1 MKKNAGYICAVALTI
16 FFIFLSGCSQSTS
29 TPVPRD
35 GVILAFGDSLTY
47 GTGGS
52 PGASYPEVLERLVN
66 RKVVRSG
73 IPGETSAEGLARLEG
88 VLDAVRPDLVI
99 LCHGGND
106 LLRKMDTNKTAGNII
121 HMIRMI
127 RNSGSLVILIGVP
140 RPGLL
145 LSTTDF
151 YKDIAEKMKVPF
163 EGSILAT
170 ILSQGNL
177 KADYIHPNDRGY
189 ALLAE
194 TMAHY
199 LKKNKMIK
207 D

>member
-1 MKKNAGYICAVALTI
+1 MKRNVGTIFAVALTI
-16 FFIFLSGCSQSTS
+16 FVIFLSGCSQSTS

-47 GTGGS
+47 GTGAS
-52 PGASYPEVLERLVN
+52 QGASYPEVLERLVK
-66 RKVVRSG
+66 RKVVSSG
-73 IPGETSAEGLARLEG
+73 VPGETSAEGLARLEG
-88 VLDAVRPDLVI
+88 VLDHVRPDLVI

-106 LLRKMDTNKTAGNII
+106 FLRKMDTKKTAENITA
-121 HMIRMI
+121 MIRMI
-127 RNSGSLVILIGVP
+127 RDNGSQVILVGVP

-145 LSTTDF
+145 LSTADI
-151 YKDIAEKMKVPF
+151 YKDIAENMKIPF
-163 EGSILAT
+163 EGEILAA

-189 ALLAE
+189 AQLAE
-194 TMAHY
+194 AMARF
-199 LKKNKMIK
+199 LRKQKIIR